1 MMRQRVDGSP
11 RNMKAMTCFR
21 HRNRLPERPRLFRR
35 ADNSWQR
42 FSGLFMVM
50 KIVVLGLVFLNGCHS
65 SAVLMQDTT
74 SPRRIMIN
82 PLESGNTGVA
92 ITWRNALDVQ
102 DNFVQF
108 GIAHPHPLNDLSG
121 FRRQKADSRLD
132 TINYKGTTAV
142 YKSFRTNISDL
153 QPGQEY
159 LYRVGSDSKGWS
171 EWIQFDLPEAHP
183 DSALTFIY
191 LGDPQNDLKSQWSR
205 TVRQAY
211 ATAPDASFLLYA
223 GDLVNRGYNDRE
235 WRDWYEAGDFI
246 HRMIPSIMTPGNHEY
261 EYPDLTPLWRTNFT
275 FPGNGPEGYGE
286 LYGACYYIDYPAVR
300 VISLD
305 GTTSEK
311 DEHLR
316 SVQAEWLEKVL
327 KNTDKKWTVLTLHQ
341 PFYSTKETR
350 DNPQI
355 RDAYR
360 SLIEQHGVDIVLQ
373 GHDHAYGR
381 GMLDEGARRPGRT
394 GIMYVVSVSGPKMY
408 EIGEGKNWIQQQRG
422 NTQLYQVVTIRDNQ
436 LNFKSYTATGEQSD
450 EFTLKKTPQ
459 GNVLQ

>member
-1 MMRQRVDGSP
+1 
-11 RNMKAMTCFR
+11 MKY
-21 HRNRLPERPRLFRR
+21 
-35 ADNSWQR
+35 
-42 FSGLFMVM
+42 VI
-50 KIVVLGLVFLNGCHS
+50 KIVIVGLVFFAAG
-65 SAVLMQDTT
+65 AGTTVTAQTDTE
-74 SPRRIMIN
+74 PRRIMIN
-82 PLESGNTGVA
+82 PLEPGNTGVA
-92 ITWRNALDVQ
+92 ITWRNALNVEENVVQ
-102 DNFVQF
+102 W
-108 GIAHPHPLNDLSG
+108 GPAHPHPINDLSD
-121 FRRQKADSRLD
+121 FNHQKADSRLD
-132 TINYKGTTAV
+132 TATYEGKTEV
-142 YKSFRTNISDL
+142 YKSFRANLPDL

-159 LYRVGSDSKGWS
+159 LYRVGSGEKGWS
-171 EWIQFDLPEAHP
+171 EWIQFDLPGADP

-211 ATAPDASFLLYA
+211 ATAPDASFILYA

-235 WRDWYEAGDFI
+235 WKDWYEAGDFI

-275 FPGNGPEGYGE
+275 FPGNGPEGYDE

-305 GTTSEK
+305 GTTSEN

-316 SVQAEWLEKVL
+316 SIQAEWLEKVL
-327 KNTDKKWTVLTLHQ
+327 ENTDKKWIILTLHQ

-360 SLIEQHGVDIVLQ
+360 SLVEQHGVDIILQ

-381 GMLDEGARRPGRT
+381 GMLDEGASRPGHN

-408 EIGEGKNWIQQQRG
+408 EIGEGKNWIQKQRE
-422 NTQLYQVVTIRDNQ
+422 NTQLYQVITIRDDQ
-436 LNFKSYTATGEQSD
+436 LYFKSYTATGDRSD
-450 EFTLKKTPQ
+450 EFTLEKTPQ